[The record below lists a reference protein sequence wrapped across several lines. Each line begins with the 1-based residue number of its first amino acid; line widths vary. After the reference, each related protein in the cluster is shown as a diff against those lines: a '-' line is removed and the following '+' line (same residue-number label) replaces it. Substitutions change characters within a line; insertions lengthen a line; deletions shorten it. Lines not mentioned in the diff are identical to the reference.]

1 MLTMTSLTMYSV
13 HTVLLATLLGF
24 LCLRKRA
31 LDLYLFGIISFWVIS
46 VIFIYARYKSDQI
59 YFYSNDQAYHLQ
71 IITYYI
77 PHEGFKIGLEE
88 LLNRRY
94 PVTIPTLMLSKLG
107 IDIILANKFIQL
119 VYLVLTYSSGR
130 SYLARNQ
137 ISPRWW
143 HVALFCGPIIVFN
156 SSLALRDVSIAYFVI
171 LLVLEANPT
180 LRTVGLIG
188 TTLLRPHL
196 TISLLVGLIIS
207 RLFKNINRRYFIPAL
222 TFLTITTY
230 ALGSYAYFF
239 GATIKDR
246 VPLRAPTEIF
256 AQFKFTRL
264 AANFVSLQFLTL
276 DETIVAASIPALFLS
291 RLVFFDTVLTPV
303 LFIVILLQPST
314 RWNELRTS
322 IFFAFI
328 FFYGIISQTEW
339 NSSRQNIPFFVIM
352 GLVTVVGMNSRKA
365 HLVEASI

>member
-1 MLTMTSLTMYSV
+1 MTSLTMYSV
-13 HTVLLATLLGF
+13 QTVLLAALLGF
-24 LCLRKRA
+24 LCLRKRT

-71 IITYYI
+71 IITYYMPI
-77 PHEGFKIGLEE
+77 EGFKIGLEE

-94 PVTIPTLMLSKLG
+94 PVTAPTLMISKLG
-107 IDIILANKFIQL
+107 IDIILANKFVQL

-130 SYLARNQ
+130 RYLVRNQ

-156 SSLALRDVSIAYFVI
+156 SSLALRDIAIAYFTL

-180 LRTVGLIG
+180 LRAMGLIG
-188 TTLLRPHL
+188 ATLLRPHL

-207 RLFKNINRRYFIPAL
+207 KLFKKIKRRYFIPAL
-222 TFLTITTY
+222 AFFTIATY
-230 ALGSYAYFF
+230 VLGSYAYFV

-246 VPLRAPTEIF
+246 VPLRAPKEIF

>member
-1 MLTMTSLTMYSV
+1 ML
-13 HTVLLATLLGF
+13 A
-24 LCLRKRA
+24 
-31 LDLYLFGIISFWVIS
+31 

-71 IITYYI
+71 IITYYM
-77 PHEGFKIGLEE
+77 PLEGFKIGLEE
-88 LLNRRY
+88 LFNRRY
-94 PVTIPTLMLSKLG
+94 PVTVPTLMLSKLG
-107 IDIILANKFIQL
+107 LDIILANKFVQL
-119 VYLVLTYSSGR
+119 IYLVLTYSSGCR
-130 SYLARNQ
+130 YLDRNQ
-137 ISPRWW
+137 ISARWW
-143 HVALFCGPIIVFN
+143 HVALFCGPIIIFN
-156 SSLALRDVSIAYFVI
+156 SSLALRDTAIAYFVI
-171 LLVLEANPT
+171 LLVLETNPT
-180 LRTVGLIG
+180 LRTLGLIG
-188 TTLLRPHL
+188 ITLLRPHL

-207 RLFKNINRRYFIPAL
+207 KLFKNIKHRYFIPAL
-222 TFLTITTY
+222 VFFTISTY
-230 ALGSYAYFF
+230 VLGSYAYFV

-246 VPLRAPTEIF
+246 VPLRAPKEIF

-276 DETIVAASIPALFLS
+276 GETIVSASIPALFLS
-291 RLVFFDTVLTPV
+291 RFVFFDTILTPI
-303 LFIVILLQPST
+303 LFMIILLQPST

-365 HLVEASI
+365 HLAEASV

>member
-1 MLTMTSLTMYSV
+1 MLTMTSLTMYSIQA
-13 HTVLLATLLGF
+13 VLLAGLLGF
-24 LCLRKRA
+24 LCLRKRT
-31 LDLYLFGIISFWVIS
+31 LDLYLFGIISFWVLA

-71 IITYYI
+71 IITYYM
-77 PHEGFKIGLEE
+77 PLEGFKIGLEE
-88 LLNRRY
+88 LFNRRY
-94 PVTIPTLMLSKLG
+94 PVTVPTLMLSKLG
-107 IDIILANKFIQL
+107 LDIILANKFVQL
-119 VYLVLTYSSGR
+119 IYLVLTYSSGCR
-130 SYLARNQ
+130 YLDRNQ
-137 ISPRWW
+137 ISARWW
-143 HVALFCGPIIVFN
+143 HVALFCGPIIIFN
-156 SSLALRDVSIAYFVI
+156 SSLALRDTAIAYFVI
-171 LLVLEANPT
+171 LLILETNPT
-180 LRTVGLIG
+180 FRTLGLIG
-188 TTLLRPHL
+188 ITLLRPHL

-207 RLFKNINRRYFIPAL
+207 KLFKNIKHRYFIPAL
-222 TFLTITTY
+222 VFFTISTY
-230 ALGSYAYFF
+230 VLGSYAYFV

-246 VPLRAPTEIF
+246 VPLRAPKEIF

-276 DETIVAASIPALFLS
+276 GETIVSASIPALFLS
-291 RLVFFDTVLTPV
+291 RFVFFDTILTPI
-303 LFIVILLQPST
+303 LFMIILLQPST

-365 HLVEASI
+365 HLAEASV

>member
-71 IITYYI
+71 IITYYMPI
-77 PHEGFKIGLEE
+77 EGFKIGLEE

-94 PVTIPTLMLSKLG
+94 PVTVPTLMISKLG
-107 IDIILANKFIQL
+107 IDTILANKFVQL

-130 SYLARNQ
+130 RYLVRNQ

-156 SSLALRDVSIAYFVI
+156 SSLALRDIAIAYFTL

-180 LRTVGLIG
+180 LRTMGLIG
-188 TTLLRPHL
+188 ATLLRPHL

-207 RLFKNINRRYFIPAL
+207 KLFKKIKRSYFIPAL
-222 TFLTITTY
+222 AFFTIATY
-230 ALGSYAYFF
+230 VLGSYAYFV

>member
-13 HTVLLATLLGF
+13 QTVLLAALLGF

-71 IITYYI
+71 IITYYMPI
-77 PHEGFKIGLEE
+77 EGFKIGLEE

-94 PVTIPTLMLSKLG
+94 PVTAPTLMISKLG
-107 IDIILANKFIQL
+107 IDIILANKFVQL
-119 VYLVLTYSSGR
+119 VYLVLTYCSGR
-130 SYLARNQ
+130 RYLVRNQ

-143 HVALFCGPIIVFN
+143 HVALFCVPIIVFN
-156 SSLALRDVSIAYFVI
+156 SSLALRDIAIAYFTL

-180 LRTVGLIG
+180 LRTMGLIG
-188 TTLLRPHL
+188 ATLLRPHL

-207 RLFKNINRRYFIPAL
+207 KLFKKIKRRYFIPAL
-222 TFLTITTY
+222 AFFTIATY
-230 ALGSYAYFF
+230 VLGSYAYFV

-246 VPLRAPTEIF
+246 VPLRAPKEIF

-276 DETIVAASIPALFLS
+276 GETIVSASIPALFLS
-291 RLVFFDTVLTPV
+291 RFVFFDTKLTPI
-303 LFIVILLQPST
+303 LFIFIILQPSAK
-314 RWNELRTS
+314 WNELRTS